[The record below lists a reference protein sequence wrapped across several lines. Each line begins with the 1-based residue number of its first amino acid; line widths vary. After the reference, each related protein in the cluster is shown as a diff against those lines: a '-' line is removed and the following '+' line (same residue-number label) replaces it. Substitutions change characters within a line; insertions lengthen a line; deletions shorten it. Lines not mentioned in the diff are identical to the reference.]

1 MSCSGLFVYFPGVK
15 WKPLKLLPA
24 FISAAVIGLVCL
36 LQLLP
41 TFFPHFGFFQR
52 LEWMSYDWRVRLASH
67 WEPPITDKLGFV
79 DIGDDAIAIFGEGR
93 LGTNFQFGLYWPRH
107 IYGRVVRE
115 LKAQGATAGG
125 LDVLF
130 GEPPPGPSFVQTSNG
145 PVPSDRFFQQ
155 QLKQAGQVVL
165 GATKEVMPTHFR
177 SSAYA
182 IGDIS
187 IDRDSDGVLRRV
199 KAFHDYRIWDREIK
213 SEAHLNDWDL
223 SRPDPLE

>member
-1 MSCSGLFVYFPGVK
+1 
-15 WKPLKLLPA
+15 
-24 FISAAVIGLVCL
+24 
-36 LQLLP
+36 
-41 TFFPHFGFFQR
+41 
-52 LEWMSYDWRVRLASH
+52 MSYDWRVRLAHH
-67 WEPPITDKLGFV
+67 WDPPITDKLGFV

-115 LKAQGATAGG
+115 LTAQGATAVG

-130 GEPPPGPSFVQTSNG
+130 DEPRPDHPPIQTSNG
-145 PVPSDRFFQQ
+145 PISSDKFFQQ

-165 GATKEVMPTHFR
+165 GATKGVVPYLFR
-177 SSAYA
+177 SGAYA

-199 KAFHDYRIWDREIK
+199 KAFHDYRIWHSLIK
-213 SEAHLNDWDL
+213 SEARLNDWDL
-223 SRPDPLE
+223 